1 MTTVFSAP
9 TGPSLPLLLSSFIYN
24 SFILFFRLED
34 SVPYDPDAIDIPKE
48 LKGLC
53 PGSETVGI
61 GHLLQ
66 IHTATVKQQ
75 QAAKDDIRQTTER
88 IKKIEL
94 MEGTAC
100 DSLLGRLSVAKCRA
114 KHALRHQVEGI
125 ERIEKLRIKLEEL
138 NQRIAQHAFENRY
151 RHSMNQF

>member
-1 MTTVFSAP
+1 MFSF
-9 TGPSLPLLLSSFIYN
+9 S
-24 SFILFFRLED
+24 FFRLED
-34 SVPYDPDAIDIPKE
+34 SEPYDPDAIDIPKE

-61 GHLLQ
+61 GQLLA

-100 DSLLGRLSVAKCRA
+100 DSLLGCLSVAKCRA
-114 KHALRHQVEGI
+114 KNALRHQVEEI
-125 ERIEKLRIKLEEL
+125 ERLEKLRIKLEEL
-138 NQRIAQHAFENRY
+138 NQRIAQHAL
-151 RHSMNQF
+151 